1 MAIACTYPEWEKI
14 RFYFTHTKKHN
25 RRISCSHSL
34 GFQQHRRRPFPFL
47 SLQYFY
53 RQPTTNS
60 PPPVDGTIKE
70 YINPQVLRNTQLT
83 TTTLPPKSN
92 LLDFWVNKR
101 EDEIAGPCVNP
112 FFVEGTRIL
121 KDEDDGSYSNKDRK
135 KRRNSRAAIKL
146 FRLAKLTFSVVV
158 GSVLSTAAALIPPPS
173 IHPRSN
179 VIPSA
184 SHLLL
189 LLLLDRVFISI

>member
-1 MAIACTYPEWEKI
+1 M
-14 RFYFTHTKKHN
+14 
-25 RRISCSHSL
+25 
-34 GFQQHRRRPFPFL
+34 
-47 SLQYFY
+47 
-53 RQPTTNS
+53 
-60 PPPVDGTIKE
+60 
-70 YINPQVLRNTQLT
+70 
-83 TTTLPPKSN
+83 
-92 LLDFWVNKR
+92 
-101 EDEIAGPCVNP
+101 
-112 FFVEGTRIL
+112 EGTRIL

-146 FRLAKLTFSVVV
+146 FRLAKLTFSSVVV

-189 LLLLDRVFISI
+189 LLLLLRVFISI